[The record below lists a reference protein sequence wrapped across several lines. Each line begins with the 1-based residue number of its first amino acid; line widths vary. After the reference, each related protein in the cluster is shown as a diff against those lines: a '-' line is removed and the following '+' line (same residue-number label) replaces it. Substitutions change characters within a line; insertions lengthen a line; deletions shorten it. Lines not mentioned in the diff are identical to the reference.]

1 MATYSDQRDH
11 FTNFVLKRKQLT
23 GNSVNSQN
31 FQAWFT
37 SPSNKFQFWLWIAP
51 ETRDGDFFS
60 HDFGIQ
66 IRLNEFP
73 FLNNAIAGGESRVRQ
88 SREFT
93 LVDEPFGSNIGVVQ
107 GFRYDGTWL
116 QAMNTLGTATTH
128 TLTSF
133 SITNDSDEN
142 EDYMTASQ
150 QFTSTFL
157 QGTSYS
163 VQNIGGLIA
172 PDTQVLFDIPS
183 VGPADGNYEWYINLI
198 YLECDYVGYDPSY
211 PLAT

>member
-66 IRLNEFP
+66 
-73 FLNNAIAGGESRVRQ
+73 
-88 SREFT
+88 T
-93 LVDEPFGSNIGVVQ
+93 K
-107 GFRYDGTWL
+107 
-116 QAMNTLGTATTH
+116 
-128 TLTSF
+128 
-133 SITNDSDEN
+133 
-142 EDYMTASQ
+142 
-150 QFTSTFL
+150 
-157 QGTSYS
+157 
-163 VQNIGGLIA
+163 
-172 PDTQVLFDIPS
+172 
-183 VGPADGNYEWYINLI
+183 
-198 YLECDYVGYDPSY
+198 
-211 PLAT
+211 